1 MILMQTNNTS
11 KLKKDRMGTI
21 GADDDAIREEMT
33 RMLDELPENAI
44 VKSSKAGKKSHH
56 NQEAHSA
63 HNMQSALESHVAK
76 TSESS

>member
-1 MILMQTNNTS
+1 MQTNNTS

-56 NQEAHSA
+56 N
-63 HNMQSALESHVAK
+63 
-76 TSESS
+76 